1 CARQYSWN
9 IGWSLDVW

>member
-1 CARQYSWN
+1 CVRQYSWN